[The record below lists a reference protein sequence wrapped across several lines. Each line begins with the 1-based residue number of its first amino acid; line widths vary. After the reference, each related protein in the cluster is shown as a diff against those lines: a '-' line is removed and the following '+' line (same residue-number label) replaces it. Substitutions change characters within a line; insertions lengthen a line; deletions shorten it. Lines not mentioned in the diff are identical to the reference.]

1 MQTLLTLAMLLLA
14 PQPLP
19 ADAVVG
25 FKEGGHLVLTRS
37 DNQWNFEYFA
47 LPKGGEKVGVPVET
61 DKLHFVM
68 TRRGKAT
75 LLTVTNGFKT
85 GYRYKALIGT
95 KERQV
100 PTSTCTVM
108 PDLTSFEHWPHEI
121 DVMLLVD
128 FEPSDEL
135 VCRK

>member
-1 MQTLLTLAMLLLA
+1 MSILIELAMLLAA

-19 ADAVVG
+19 ADAAVV
-25 FKEGGHLVLTRS
+25 FKEGGHLVLTRQGE
-37 DNQWNFEYFA
+37 QWNFEYLA
-47 LPKGGEKVGVPVET
+47 LPKDGETTNVPVEP

-68 TRRGKAT
+68 TRKDGAT
-75 LLTVTNGFKT
+75 LLQVTNGFKK

-95 KERQV
+95 EAQQQ

-108 PDLTSFEHWPHEI
+108 PGLTSFEHWPHEI

-135 VCRK
+135 VCRD